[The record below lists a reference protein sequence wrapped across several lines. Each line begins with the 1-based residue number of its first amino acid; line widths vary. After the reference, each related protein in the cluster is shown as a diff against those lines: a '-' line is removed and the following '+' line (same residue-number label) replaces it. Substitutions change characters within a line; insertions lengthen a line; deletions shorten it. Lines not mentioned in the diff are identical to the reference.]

1 MDFEY
6 VLLNC
11 IMQATTLADF
21 EELLKKRIIEVTGDD
36 STCIISFYGWKT
48 FGEIQQSLSMRQNA
62 INLVNCAHFLQIKGL
77 IDYIDSQKSTEESEQ
92 VMYKVWESYKKQTLL
107 YEM

>member
-1 MDFEY
+1 
-6 VLLNC
+6 
-11 IMQATTLADF
+11 
-21 EELLKKRIIEVTGDD
+21 
-36 STCIISFYGWKT
+36 
-48 FGEIQQSLSMRQNA
+48 MRQKE
-62 INLVNCAHFLQIKGL
+62 IKGL